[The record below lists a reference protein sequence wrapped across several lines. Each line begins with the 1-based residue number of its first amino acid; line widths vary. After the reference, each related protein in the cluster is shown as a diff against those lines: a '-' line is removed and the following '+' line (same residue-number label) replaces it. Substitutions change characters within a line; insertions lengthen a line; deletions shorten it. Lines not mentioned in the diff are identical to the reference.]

1 MCLSCPYFL
10 DARVN
15 LPAPFLLGKLQGKPN
30 SKKQTKKQKQKTNTV
45 KRVAVLY
52 ATLIPNGNNSG
63 MTDPAVIDIKGGRQR
78 TQGNNIRAVLLQ
90 ENARRKGKNN
100 ATSRVSADTFI
111 QQRLSRHGT
120 RKPTRRG
127 AVPPALQRP
136 LIASSAN
143 THHLLEKKAFCFCA
157 RSTKRSDQKG
167 SRSPPVDE
175 HQPVRQNKHP
185 GRQWA

>member
-1 MCLSCPYFL
+1 M
-10 DARVN
+10 A
-15 LPAPFLLGKLQGKPN
+15 
-30 SKKQTKKQKQKTNTV
+30 
-45 KRVAVLY
+45 
-52 ATLIPNGNNSG
+52 
-63 MTDPAVIDIKGGRQR
+63 DPAVTVIKAGRQR

-90 ENARRKGKNN
+90 ENARQKGKDN

-136 LIASSAN
+136 LIASSPN

-167 SRSPPVDE
+167 SRSP
-175 HQPVRQNKHP
+175 RLTSINLSGKTSTP
-185 GRQWA
+185 GASGHNSLLPLTGSNQ